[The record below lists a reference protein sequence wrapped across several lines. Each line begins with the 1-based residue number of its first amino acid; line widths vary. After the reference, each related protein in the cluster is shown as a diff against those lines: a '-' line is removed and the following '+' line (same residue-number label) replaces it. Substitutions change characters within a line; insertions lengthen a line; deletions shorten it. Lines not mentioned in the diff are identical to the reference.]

1 MVQFYETDAFL
12 AVSVADFAATAMAV
26 GDPAIV
32 VATES
37 HRRLIAEA
45 LERAGNGDSA
55 GTSDGVTWLDA
66 QETLDSF
73 MVDGSPDP
81 ARFDEVIGTLV
92 RSHLDRG
99 RLSIYGEMVSLL
111 FDEGNVT
118 AAMKLE
124 DLWRELLKSS
134 SFVLLCAYP
143 LAGFWKEGSESLFEV
158 CERHT
163 TLVPGETPID
173 AHLVE
178 DLGGPVE
185 KEDRSL
191 ARMEPL
197 GQVAGGIAHDLNNVL
212 AVMLNYTAFV
222 EDALERGDERSLRDA
237 RADIKQVSGAA
248 KRAVSITR
256 GLLKLSCREV
266 VDPQAPGP
274 GVPIGVRDA
283 EGSI

>member
-12 AVSVADFAATAMAV
+12 AASVADFAATAMAF

-45 LERAGNGDSA
+45 LAHAGNEDP
-55 GTSDGVTWLDA
+55 SDASDRVIWLDA

-124 DLWRELLKSS
+124 DLWHELSKSS

-143 LAGFWKEGSESLFEV
+143 LAGFWREGSESLFEV
-158 CERHT
+158 CERHP
-163 TLVPGETPID
+163 TLVPGEAPID
-173 AHLVE
+173 AHPVE
-178 DLGGPVE
+178 DLGGHVE

-191 ARMEPL
+191 VRMEPL

-212 AVMLNYTAFV
+212 AVILNYSAFV
-222 EDALERGDERSLRDA
+222 KDALEHGDQRSLREA
-237 RADIKQVSGAA
+237 RADIAQVSDAA

-256 GLLKLSCREV
+256 GLLKLSRQEV
-266 VDPQAPGP
+266 VDRQAPGP
-274 GVPIGVRDA
+274 RLPIGVRDV
-283 EGSI
+283 EGSV